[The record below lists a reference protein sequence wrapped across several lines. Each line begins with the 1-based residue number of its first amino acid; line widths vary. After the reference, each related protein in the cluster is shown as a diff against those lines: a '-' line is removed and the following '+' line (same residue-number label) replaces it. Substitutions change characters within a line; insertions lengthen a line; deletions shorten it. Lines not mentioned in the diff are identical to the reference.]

1 MSCSAVILSKEVV
14 CFKVVFKPMLSW
26 ADETYLGNML
36 AEVLGIIAKNTSA
49 FEFEIKT
56 LPNKT
61 EDNNSATQD

>member
-1 MSCSAVILSKEVV
+1 
-14 CFKVVFKPMLSW
+14 MLSW

>member
-1 MSCSAVILSKEVV
+1 MSKEVV
-14 CFKVVFKPMLSW
+14 CFTVVFKPMLSW

-49 FEFEIKT
+49 FEYEIKT
-56 LPNKT
+56 LSNKT